1 MKTRILYLPAIALIS
16 LAFSAC
22 NADDNKQEDNTTD
35 TQYVYPAKTVPVT
48 PEKTQTRQDNTD
60 LDKTYRLD
68 STAVEQEGQLNWA
81 LPIIAPRDGTRI
93 RKKLSSGVKS
103 AELKKEAL
111 HYSR

>member
-1 MKTRILYLPAIALIS
+1 MKTRILYLPAIALLS

-35 TQYVYPAKTVPVT
+35 TQYVYPAK
-48 PEKTQTRQDNTD
+48 TRQDNTD

-93 RKKLSSGVKS
+93 RKQLSSGVES